1 MMPLSSTILHQKRGR
16 YLLAE
21 EYFQIDRFL
30 FKHSLIM
37 MMLIVLCLQP
47 FYFEREVGTKQV
59 LKFSSTQHLLLF
71 FSTVAFLFFPR
82 LHNNPPSSADP
93 ATFLRGKSLDC
104 GLSPRRPV
112 CFCVCFGQKLRSG
125 QIYFNLDPEMTL
137 KRRE

>member
-47 FYFEREVGTKQV
+47 FYSKREVGTKQV
-59 LKFSSTQHLLLF
+59 LKFSPTQHLLLF
-71 FSTVAFLFFPR
+71 FSTVAY
-82 LHNNPPSSADP
+82 NPPSSADP
-93 ATFLRGKSLDC
+93 ANFLRGKSLDC